1 MPNFWMIRA
10 GEGGYLVN
18 NFEHA
23 GYVAIG
29 YHGAGDFTHITSLD
43 DMRKRLNEAYPD
55 AAGKVGLIAS
65 MAYKFRC
72 VVQKGDRVVTYDPQ
86 RREYLLGTITG
97 DYQYGTGVVPDYQH
111 VRKVDWQGRVGRD
124 LLSTTAKNSLGS
136 ISTLFEPGQDVLAE
150 LEAALA
156 TSQGNPG
163 EEPVA
168 AEAKTEPQENFDW
181 ARDDAANR
189 SHEFVK
195 DRISR
200 LSWQDMEQLTA
211 ALLRAM
217 GYKTRV
223 SPPGKDRGRDVVASP
238 DGLGFV
244 GPRIVVQV
252 KHTKAAT
259 AGETIRAFLGVLQTD
274 DKALFVSTGGFTPDA
289 KFEAD
294 RGRFALTLVD
304 LDDLA
309 RLVVEY
315 YETFDSD
322 GRSLLPLTRIYW
334 PAS

>member
-1 MPNFWMIRA
+1 MPNFWMVRA

-29 YHGAGDFTHITSLD
+29 YEGAGDFREIRTLEQ
-43 DMRKRLNEAYPD
+43 MRLQLAAAYPQSSSSQIATI
-55 AAGKVGLIAS
+55 AA

-97 DYQYGTGVVPDYQH
+97 DYEYGTGVVPDYQH
-111 VRKVDWQGRVGRD
+111 VRRVSWQGRVSRD
-124 LLSTTAKNSLGS
+124 ALGTAAKNTLGS
-136 ISTLFEPGQDVLAE
+136 ISTLFEPGQDVLRELEGALVAPATPERTAE
-150 LEAALA
+150 LL
-156 TSQGNPG
+156 
-163 EEPVA
+163 EER
-168 AEAKTEPQENFDW
+168 EESFDW

-189 SHEFVK
+189 SHEFIK
-195 DRISR
+195 DRILR
-200 LSWQDMEQLTA
+200 LSWQDLEQLSA

-238 DGLGFV
+238 DGLGFQS
-244 GPRIVVQV
+244 PRIIVQV
-252 KHTKAAT
+252 KHTKAT
-259 AGETIRAFLGVLQTD
+259 TSGETIRAFLGALQTD
-274 DKALFVSTGGFTPDA
+274 DKALFVSTSGFTADA
-289 KFEAD
+289 KFESERA
-294 RGRFALTLVD
+294 RFAVSLVD
-304 LDDLA
+304 LDELA

-315 YETFDSD
+315 YDGFDSV

-334 PAS
+334 PSS